1 MLEGDN
7 MSKLR
12 KFVLLPLLIFLLVA
26 VGTYLVLSLSGQAPE
41 QEEELNLTEL
51 ESGEDYLEDSSEE
64 DYLAESTDDLLE
76 NSFDLES
83 IEEDLDS
90 SEELEQDLSSLIREK
105 ERQFNLR
112 LEDNDL
118 DYSFDSPIGE
128 LKTTL
133 ILEAYYQGCG
143 TLHREEREIAAEKV
157 LGQLATRYQDWQV
170 VESSE
175 QKVVLRKEIA
185 ARCPEHQAELYLGL
199 KDGFV
204 AVYAGHPESE
214 EATLQRQTEISIEYL
229 PPSEIKSLEAGI
241 KAESE
246 EELLGLLEG
255 LASIQ
260 DERRE

>member
-1 MLEGDN
+1 

-12 KFVLLPLLIFLLVA
+12 RFVLLPLLIFLLVA

-41 QEEELNLTEL
+41 QEDELDLTEL

-83 IEEDLDS
+83 VEEDLDS

-112 LEDNDL
+112 LEDDGLN
-118 DYSFDSPIGE
+118 YSFDGSIGE

-133 ILEAYYQGCG
+133 ILEAYYQDCG
-143 TLHREEREIAAEKV
+143 TLHREEKEIAAEKV
-157 LGQLATRYQDWQV
+157 LSQLATRYQDWQV
-170 VESSE
+170 VESNE
-175 QKVVLRKEIA
+175 QEVVLRKELA
-185 ARCPEHQAELYLGL
+185 GNCPEHQVELYLGIE
-199 KDGFV
+199 DGFV
-204 AVYAGHPESE
+204 AIFSGPPGSE

-255 LASIQ
+255 LASIH
-260 DERRE
+260 DERME